1 MLIDFGRENQV
12 KSGKSDDV
20 TGMNNCLLSMNLNLM
35 LRAKIG
41 FDNINLVKYCFH
53 NRKLLT

>member
-1 MLIDFGRENQV
+1 MLIDFGRGNQV

-20 TGMNNCLLSMNLNLM
+20 TGMNDCLLSMNLNLM

-41 FDNINLVKYCFH
+41 FGNINFVKYCFH
-53 NRKLLT
+53 NLILLT